1 LALVRRILG
10 GELASVLREET
21 PAGEGEVMA
30 IAHEAIEQHFG
41 KRLKVA
47 RSSAPLSPSSTDR

>member
-1 LALVRRILG
+1 
-10 GELASVLREET
+10 
-21 PAGEGEVMA
+21 MA